1 MLRGRF
7 LEGDTTTLFCG
18 SVSVVGPSSSV
29 AVGAVAVGVAV
40 AVDVAV
46 DVARV
51 DVPVDVVAG
60 VDANIASSGD
70 TVHTVGLAGVTEE
83 LAVDGWSPVDG
94 AATVDGLAVGLC
106 HGG

>member
-1 MLRGRF
+1 M
-7 LEGDTTTLFCG
+7 LFCG

-29 AVGAVAVGVAV
+29 AVGAVAVGVA
-40 AVDVAV
+40 VAV